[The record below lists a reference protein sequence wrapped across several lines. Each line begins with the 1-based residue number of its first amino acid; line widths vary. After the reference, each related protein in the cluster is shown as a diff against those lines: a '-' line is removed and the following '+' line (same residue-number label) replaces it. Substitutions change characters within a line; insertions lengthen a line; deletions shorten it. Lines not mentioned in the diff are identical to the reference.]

1 MLRESKALYDN
12 LYSSRIIV
20 SYPKVISEPE
30 YETENK
36 AIESVTDI
44 EEMLKEATKIFA
56 ALLQTDRVEAIKG
69 DLDVIQNSLQIIN
82 QQKDVIK
89 ENIDTFF
96 MGMKEAEFAKLF
108 ANTYLAFRVSYFN
121 ELYIYAGG
129 WIAR

>member
-56 ALLQTDRVEAIKG
+56 ALLQ
-69 DLDVIQNSLQIIN
+69 
-82 QQKDVIK
+82 KDVIK

-121 ELYIYAGG
+121 GLYIYAGG